1 MHLGKVMLIMMMG
14 TAGVDPG
21 TRFRLRKRVLLL
33 AAAGLLFFGMTAS
46 SAQATSFTFGLD
58 IEFSGGTEPSS
69 TTTPWVTGTIDD
81 SFGGS
86 NTVRFT
92 MSAGNLTGGTGGEA
106 LAFFYLNFDP
116 LLDAA
121 DLTFT
126 VVDNSDSVPNE
137 VLMGNNLFMA
147 DGDGFF
153 DIAFNF
159 PQPPGSGALRFTEG
173 ETVIYDLT
181 YISAIDVSS
190 FLYFSEMGGGTGV
203 FLAAAHIQ
211 RTGGGQESG
220 WIGAVPEPGSATL
233 LGLGITALGLKRRR
247 AGR

>member
-1 MHLGKVMLIMMMG
+1 MIMMLG
-14 TAGVDPG
+14 AAGVDPG
-21 TRFRLRKRVLLL
+21 TKLRLRKRVLLL
-33 AAAGLLFFGMTAS
+33 AAVGLLLLGLTAS
-46 SAQATSFTFGLD
+46 SAQATSITFGLD
-58 IEFSGGTEPSS
+58 FEFSGGTQPSS
-69 TTTPWVTGTIDD
+69 STTPWVTGTIDD
-81 SFGGS
+81 SVGGS

-92 MSAGNLTGGTGGEA
+92 MSAGNLTGGNGGEA

-121 DLTFT
+121 DLIFT
-126 VVDNSDSVPNE
+126 VVDNSDSIPNE
-137 VLMGNNLFMA
+137 VLMENNTFMA
-147 DGDGFF
+147 NGDGFF

-181 YISAIDVSS
+181 YTSAIDVSS
-190 FLYFSEMGGGTGV
+190 FLFFSEMGGGSGE

-233 LGLGITALGLKRRR
+233 LGLGITALGVMRRR